1 MDLTTNV
8 KSGSAARQE
17 SRGDDMES
25 DVVCGTVHPQSQLMS
40 SQQLPSGMLME

>member
-8 KSGSAARQE
+8 KSGSVARQE
-17 SRGDDMES
+17 GRGGDMDS

-40 SQQLPSGMLME
+40 SQQLPSGMLVD